1 MVITRAAIM
10 YANGEVLGGRNYGE
24 IASLGSRLG
33 LYGEKILGFLTNSD
47 RFVLP
52 EEAAEIAI
60 ESKQIDSVED
70 TLSPEDLW
78 PESEIS
84 VEC

>member
-10 YANGEVLGGRNYGE
+10 YANGEVLEGRNYGE
-24 IASLGSRLG
+24 IASLGSKLG
-33 LYGEKILGFLTNSD
+33 LCGEKILGFLTNSEQ
-47 RFVLP
+47 FVLP

-60 ESKQIDSVED
+60 ESKQISSVED

-78 PESEIS
+78 PESEIA

>member
-10 YANGEVLGGRNYGE
+10 YANGEVLEGRNYGE
-24 IASLGSRLG
+24 IASLGSKLG
-33 LYGEKILGFLTNSD
+33 LCGEKILGFLTNSEQ
-47 RFVLP
+47 FVLP
-52 EEAAEIAI
+52 EEAAKIAI
-60 ESKQIDSVED
+60 ESKQISSVED

-78 PESEIS
+78 PESEIA

>member
-33 LYGEKILGFLTNSD
+33 LYGEKSLGFLTNSD

-60 ESKQIDSVED
+60 ESKQINSVED

-84 VEC
+84 VV